1 MAPKRAVASKK
12 ATSSVT
18 PKKKTASSTRAATV
32 STKKTVARKITTAF
46 SFDSAQLVKTLL
58 GEVPERARE
67 VLTLRFGIGTNTERQ
82 TLEAIGERWSI
93 TRERVRQ
100 IEAAG
105 LEAIRNSAAFE
116 KTTAALE
123 ELAQHVQG
131 LGAVIEEDEL
141 LAGLANDEK
150 ARNRFRFLLVV
161 GSAFFRER
169 ETDDFYARW
178 HVDQQTADKVHEA
191 LTRLYSSLSD
201 TEVLSEGALLSRFI
215 EELQDVNEAYKNE
228 EVLKRWLSLSKTIS
242 SNPLAEWGRA
252 HAPAI
257 RTKGIRDYA
266 YLVIKRATAPMHFS
280 DVAKAISELFS
291 KEAHV
296 ATTHNELIKDD
307 RFVLVG
313 RGLYAL
319 SEWGYHPGVVRDVIK
334 EVLGKDGPMNREKII
349 DAVKKVRYVKDNT
362 ILVNLND
369 GKHFIRH
376 KNGTYEVA

>member
-1 MAPKRAVASKK
+1 MAAK
-12 ATSSVT
+12 
-18 PKKKTASSTRAATV
+18 
-32 STKKTVARKITTAF
+32 STKKVTAKKKAAPKAAGKTAAVKMP
-46 SFDSAQLVKTLL
+46 FDSAAVVKKLL
-58 GEVPERARE
+58 AEVPERARE
-67 VLTLRFGIGTNTERQ
+67 VLIYRFGLGTSAERE

-105 LEAIRNSAAFE
+105 LEAIRSSKAFKDAGSAFDALSNHV
-116 KTTAALE
+116 KT
-123 ELAQHVQG
+123 
-131 LGAVIEEDEL
+131 LGAVVEEEEL
-141 LAGLANDEK
+141 LNGLASDEK

-169 ETDDFYARW
+169 ETDEFYARW
-178 HVDQQTADKVHEA
+178 HVDHATAELVHKA
-191 LTRLYSSLSD
+191 LTRLYAQLSD
-201 TEVLSEGALLSRFI
+201 TQVLAEGEMMDKFLD
-215 EELQDVNEAYKNE
+215 ELKDINEAYRNE

-252 HAPAI
+252 EAPAI

-266 YLVIKRATAPMHFS
+266 YLVIKRSGEPMHFS
-280 DVAKAISELFS
+280 DVAKSISTMFA

-296 ATTHNELIKDD
+296 ATTHNELIKDA

-319 SEWGYHPGVVRDVIK
+319 SEWGYSPGVVRDVIK
-334 EVLGKDGPMNREKII
+334 VVLKKEGPLTRERVMEE
-349 DAVKKVRYVKDNT
+349 VKKVRYVKDNT

-369 GKHFIRH
+369 PRYFKRN
-376 KNGTYEVA
+376 KNGTYSVA